1 MLLFCFSLKHFKYST
16 CRISEKLSQQN
27 VYELSLSPERNMLLF
42 SLGLKHRENAVL
54 GETYLI
60 FITATKHT

>member
-1 MLLFCFSLKHFKYST
+1 MCMNFY
-16 CRISEKLSQQN
+16 QVQ
-27 VYELSLSPERNMLLF
+27 NMLLF

-60 FITATKHT
+60 FITATKHTQPLYFLA